1 MRTFSIDGDSLHSN
15 VSDLASL
22 ANRPAH
28 IIEAGG
34 VMPERQNTLRV
45 YHAGKLT
52 VVSFGSVDMLDKIVV
67 SDCREEI
74 TELIREH
81 EAEVL
86 AFDLTGVK
94 LVPSGMLGML
104 ASLGRMGIEI
114 YLFNPSN
121 EIRDVLEITR
131 LNTVLQIQQVDVAL

>member
-1 MRTFSIDGDSLHSN
+1 MSPRRAAFLN
-15 VSDLASL
+15 
-22 ANRPAH
+22 
-28 IIEAGG
+28 
-34 VMPERQNTLRV
+34 V

-52 VVSFGSVDMLDKIVV
+52 VVSFVSAELLDQVVV

-74 TELIREH
+74 SDLIREH
-81 EAEVL
+81 HCEVL

-104 ASLGRMGIEI
+104 ASLGRLGVEV
-114 YLFNPSN
+114 YLFNPSD

-131 LNTVLQIQQVDVAL
+131 LNSILQIHSVEV